1 MYNLKV
7 KVKLIFFSRKHC
19 IFSIDPPTAKD
30 LDDALSCVLLPNG
43 NYEIGIHIS
52 DVSYFV
58 KHDTPL
64 DVIAETLA
72 TSVYLVQK
80 VSLNVLMYLPAH

>member
-1 MYNLKV
+1 MSGFQISF
-7 KVKLIFFSRKHC
+7 IFRKQC

-30 LDDALSCVLLPNG
+30 LDDALSCVLLPCG

-58 KHDTPL
+58 KQGTPL
-64 DVIAETLA
+64 DKIAKKLA
-72 TSVYLVQK
+72 TSVYLVQR
-80 VSLNVLMYLPAH
+80 VSNEM

>member
-1 MYNLKV
+1 MLSKNKEIKQLY
-7 KVKLIFFSRKHC
+7 FYRQHC

-52 DVSYFV
+52 DVSHFV
-58 KHDTPL
+58 KQGTPL
-64 DVIAETLA
+64 DEIAEKLA
-72 TSVYLVQK
+72 TSVYLVHR
-80 VSLNVLMYLPAH
+80 VSIHI

>member
-1 MYNLKV
+1 V
-7 KVKLIFFSRKHC
+7 SGFQISFIFIFRKQC

-30 LDDALSCVLLPNG
+30 LDDALSCVLLPSG

-58 KHDTPL
+58 KQGTPL
-64 DVIAETLA
+64 DKIAEKLA
-72 TSVYLVQK
+72 TSVYLVQR
-80 VSLNVLMYLPAH
+80 VSNEM

>member
-1 MYNLKV
+1 MKY
-7 KVKLIFFSRKHC
+7 FSIYRQHC

-43 NYEIGIHIS
+43 NYEVGIHIS
-52 DVSYFV
+52 DVSHFV
-58 KHDTPL
+58 KQGTPL
-64 DVIAETLA
+64 DEIAEKLA

-80 VSLNVLMYLPAH
+80 VSDSYIIIN

>member
-1 MYNLKV
+1 MFIYRN
-7 KVKLIFFSRKHC
+7 RC

-43 NYEIGIHIS
+43 NYDIGIHIS

-58 KHDTPL
+58 KHGTPL
-64 DVIAETLA
+64 DEIAEKLA

-80 VSLNVLMYLPAH
+80 VNNAT

>member
-1 MYNLKV
+1 MY
-7 KVKLIFFSRKHC
+7 RKHC

-43 NYEIGIHIS
+43 NYKIGIHIS
-52 DVSYFV
+52 DVSHFV
-58 KHDTPL
+58 KHNTPL
-64 DVIAETLA
+64 DKIAEELA

-80 VSLNVLMYLPAH
+80 VNA